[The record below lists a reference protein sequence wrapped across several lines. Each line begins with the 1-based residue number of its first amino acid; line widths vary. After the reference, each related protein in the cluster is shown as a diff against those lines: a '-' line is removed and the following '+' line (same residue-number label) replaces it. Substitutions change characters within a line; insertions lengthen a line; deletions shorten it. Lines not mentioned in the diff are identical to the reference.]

1 MNPVKEETQSQ
12 QEKFSYLLPDGQTV
26 ELGSSCYR
34 APELLFRP
42 DLVGDES
49 EGIHEILANSIL
61 RSDMDLRKHLFQN
74 IVLSG
79 GSTLFKGFGD
89 RLINEL
95 KRMAPK
101 DVKIKIA
108 SPKERLY
115 STWIGLVWFF
125 CPLLIRITNFK
136 FNIFF

>member
-1 MNPVKEETQSQ
+1 MKEETQSQ
-12 QEKFSYLLPDGQTV
+12 QEKYSYMLPDGQTV

-42 DLVGDES
+42 DLVGDEA

-61 RSDMDLRKHLFQN
+61 KSDMDLRRELFQN

-89 RLINEL
+89 RLISDL
-95 KRMAPK
+95 KRISKIK
-101 DVKIKIA
+101 DIKIKIA
-108 SPKERLY
+108 SPRERLY
-115 STWIGLVWFF
+115 STWIGFV
-125 CPLLIRITNFK
+125 IIQ
-136 FNIFF
+136 IV

>member
-1 MNPVKEETQSQ
+1 MNPVKEETQAQ

-26 ELGSSCYR
+26 ELGTSCYR
-34 APELLFRP
+34 APELLFGP

-49 EGIHEILANSIL
+49 EGIDEILANSIL
-61 RSDMDLRKHLFQN
+61 KSDMDLRKSLFQN

-95 KRMAPK
+95 KRIAPK

-115 STWIGLVWFF
+115 STWIGFGRV
-125 CPLLIRITNFK
+125 
-136 FNIFF
+136 IF